1 MGCPRNQRSGDLSGL
16 ESFQSKPWIQEGRS
30 QGTGNGLIITSA
42 LGGKLLEYKR
52 RGPGFI

>member
-42 LGGKLLEYKR
+42 LGGK
-52 RGPGFI
+52 